1 MPKPTIILS
10 QSARE
15 AAEMFSTPAAL
26 ELQAYKE
33 VAAVLGRR
41 CPLRTFHRRSM
52 RFEIHFA
59 HGDEEFVVSAR
70 DAGTWEVETHNREP
84 VCPPYPIVFS
94 DRAAALI
101 NGLGWSMEGI
111 EWTARWALKSAFP
124 EDYGFC
130 EFRVPVEEVPFVG
143 RLNSKDTVEI
153 DLDDWAREHTRL

>member
-10 QSARE
+10 QNARE

-70 DAGTWEVETHNREP
+70 DAGLTCVGITNSYPREELSEADA
-84 VCPPYPIVFS
+84 VIASLAELTPPFI
-94 DRAAALI
+94 RTL
-101 NGLGWSMEGI
+101 
-111 EWTARWALKSAFP
+111 R
-124 EDYGFC
+124 
-130 EFRVPVEEVPFVG
+130 
-143 RLNSKDTVEI
+143 
-153 DLDDWAREHTRL
+153 